1 MNGNAAEAEPLQTDG
16 MNTTEPE
23 MTDTEKL
30 LESAQDMARR
40 RFADPSERTVMEL
53 FQALAD
59 ERDRR
64 ALESAQA
71 FCATVH

>member
-1 MNGNAAEAEPLQTDG
+1 
-16 MNTTEPE
+16 

>member
-1 MNGNAAEAEPLQTDG
+1 M
-16 MNTTEPE
+16 TE
-23 MTDTEKL
+23 TEKM
-30 LESAQDMARR
+30 LETAEEIARR
-40 RFADPSERTVMEL
+40 RFDEPSERTVMEL

-71 FCATVH
+71 LCATVH

>member
-1 MNGNAAEAEPLQTDG
+1 
-16 MNTTEPE
+16 

-30 LESAQDMARR
+30 LETAEGIARR
-40 RFADPSERTVMEL
+40 RFADPSEKTVMEL
-53 FQALAD
+53 FQELAA

-64 ALESAQA
+64 ALESAEA

>member
-1 MNGNAAEAEPLQTDG
+1 